1 MPSNYAFLNPS
12 EVDPTPSAVSGTPQ
26 IDVAGELGCEK
37 MRPRLWYVGPGD
49 EMSHHRQTEQE
60 EVYFVVQGPGRI
72 SIDGTDRDVP
82 EGTLLRIPP
91 ETPRQIFNDTADEH
105 VWYVVGA
112 PAVEDDGRPPYDE

>member
-1 MPSNYAFLNPS
+1 M
-12 EVDPTPSAVSGTPQ
+12 SGTPQ

-112 PAVEDDGRPPYDE
+112 PPSKTTVDPRTTNEAASGRYNDQNTDI